1 MRALIFERNREPA
14 DVLAVRHLPD
24 LTHGPFVPEFAAKSC
39 DSEVVQTAAD
49 PHKLRVGIPG
59 YTRDLWPGLLSDAAI
74 GAGRKLAYRL
84 RPRVIASGMQV

>member
-24 LTHGPFVPEFAAKSC
+24 PTHGPFVPEFAAKSC

-59 YTRDLWPGLLSDAAI
+59 YTRDLWPACGSMLRSALLGSLHT
-74 GAGRKLAYRL
+74 GCG
-84 RPRVIASGMQV
+84 PG